1 MTGVSGTNN
10 LTRGRLPAA
19 GVQRAA
25 ASLGSQRE
33 LGTWDCVA
41 VSVAWMTDAAD
52 DVDDAELNDD
62 EADAAQPDAT
72 VPDPATIRRGK
83 IRDYVS
89 GRMVQATP
97 EELEAVQVMSRRLV
111 EDFGY
116 PIEHLQTRPQWRVGT
131 SPSESKKFPVD
142 ITVFRSPR
150 HVAENLSIV
159 VECKRRNRKDGTEQL
174 KRYLDM
180 SNADI
185 GIWFNGEDHWYVRKV
200 FRGDGTRVWETLPN
214 IPRYGQR
221 VEDIGL
227 YRKKDLVKPSNLRAV
242 FRDIRNHLAGNAPG
256 ITRDEPLAQQVIDL
270 LFCKIYDEINTRS
283 CDMVQ
288 FRWGHNELP
297 RHVHKRI
304 LDLFDNVK
312 IEYPDVFEVADTID
326 LDENSV
332 AYVVGELQT
341 YTLLQAERDAVGEA
355 FEVFIGPALRGPD
368 GQFFTPRNVVRALVD
383 MVDPKPGELILDPAC
398 GSGGFLTV
406 ALEHVWS
413 GLESEAEDKGWTASL
428 LERRK
433 REIATR
439 TLRGLDKDAFL
450 VRCTKAYLAI
460 LGDGRGGVFRVDS
473 SLQPPDQ
480 WPAQVQE
487 KIKLGTF
494 DVILTNPPFGK
505 KIRVKGRPT
514 LEQFDLGHKWM
525 TDRVTGAKQMTDDI
539 VPDYPPQLLFVE
551 RCLQLLKP
559 GGRLGIILPESLF
572 GSPSYSYIVEWL
584 QTKATILAIAA
595 MPEPLFKTSGKAGT
609 HTKVCMVVLR
619 KQAKGQTDDGL
630 VFMADAK
637 WCGHDS
643 RGNPTLRR
651 VGDEEVLLD
660 DVPTIAANYVAYKN
674 TGLVPDDHLGFMQP
688 RSSLVGTI
696 YIPKYYDPELLADLD
711 RLAGTH
717 HAPTV
722 QSLIDAG
729 HLSISTG
736 IEVGKMAYGTGPI
749 PFIRTSDLS
758 NWELKADPKHGV
770 SVELFDALRAKHPDK
785 FDVAVGDILMVRDG
799 TYLIGTTA
807 VVSPLDTKILY
818 QSHVMKIRVATTST
832 IDPWLLFAAL
842 NSPIAKRQIRAKR
855 FTQDIIDT
863 LGNRLG
869 EVRVPIPRDE
879 KVRAEISRQVE
890 SAITRRAELREQ
902 ARRLTIEVEGRD
914 AGDELLALEEAD

>member
-1 MTGVSGTNN
+1 M
-10 LTRGRLPAA
+10 
-19 GVQRAA
+19 
-25 ASLGSQRE
+25 
-33 LGTWDCVA
+33 DA
-41 VSVAWMTDAAD
+41 VPDI
-52 DVDDAELNDD
+52 DDAQAD
-62 EADAAQPDAT
+62 EESDAAQPDDT
-72 VPDPATIRRGK
+72 VPDPATIKRGK

-116 PIEHLQTRPQWRVGT
+116 PVEHLRTRPQWRVGT

-142 ITVFRSPR
+142 ITVFASPK
-150 HVAENLSIV
+150 HVAENVSIV

-200 FRGDGTRVWETLPN
+200 FRPDGTRIWETLPN

-283 CDMVQ
+283 KDMVQ
-288 FRWGHNELP
+288 FRWGHNEEPL
-297 RHVHKRI
+297 HVYKRI
-304 LDLFDNVK
+304 LDLFDDVK
-312 IEYPDVFEVADTID
+312 IEYPDVFEEGDTID
-326 LDENSV
+326 LDQDSI

-341 YTLLQAERDAVGEA
+341 YSLLQAERDAVGEA

-413 GLESEAEDKGWTASL
+413 GLEVEAEDKGWSASM

-439 TLRGLDKDAFL
+439 TLRGLDKDGFL
-450 VRCTKAYLAI
+450 ARCTKAYLAI

-473 SLQPPDQ
+473 SLQPPDH
-480 WPAQVQE
+480 WPTQVQD

-514 LEQFDLGHKWM
+514 LEQFDLGRKWK
-525 TDRVTGAKQMTDDI
+525 TDRATGAKQMTDD
-539 VPDYPPQLLFVE
+539 VGADYPPQLLFVE

-584 QTKATILAIAA
+584 QAKATMLAVAA
-595 MPEPLFKTSGKAGT
+595 MPEPA
-609 HTKVCMVVLR
+609 
-619 KQAKGQTDDGL
+619 
-630 VFMADAK
+630 
-637 WCGHDS
+637 
-643 RGNPTLRR
+643 
-651 VGDEEVLLD
+651 
-660 DVPTIAANYVAYKN
+660 
-674 TGLVPDDHLGFMQP
+674 
-688 RSSLVGTI
+688 
-696 YIPKYYDPELLADLD
+696 
-711 RLAGTH
+711 
-717 HAPTV
+717 V
-722 QSLIDAG
+722 Q
-729 HLSISTG
+729 
-736 IEVGKMAYGTGPI
+736 
-749 PFIRTSDLS
+749 
-758 NWELKADPKHGV
+758 
-770 SVELFDALRAKHPDK
+770 
-785 FDVAVGDILMVRDG
+785 
-799 TYLIGTTA
+799 
-807 VVSPLDTKILY
+807 
-818 QSHVMKIRVATTST
+818 
-832 IDPWLLFAAL
+832 
-842 NSPIAKRQIRAKR
+842 
-855 FTQDIIDT
+855 
-863 LGNRLG
+863 
-869 EVRVPIPRDE
+869 
-879 KVRAEISRQVE
+879 
-890 SAITRRAELREQ
+890 EQ
-902 ARRLTIEVEGRD
+902 R
-914 AGDELLALEEAD
+914 

>member
-1 MTGVSGTNN
+1 MRTASRSASLQDLRTVS
-10 LTRGRLPAA
+10 ASVA
-19 GVQRAA
+19 GV
-25 ASLGSQRE
+25 
-33 LGTWDCVA
+33 
-41 VSVAWMTDAAD
+41 TDAAD
-52 DVDDAELNDD
+52 DLDDVQPDDDLDSAE
-62 EADAAQPDAT
+62 PDAT
-72 VPDPATIRRGK
+72 VPDPATIKRGK

-116 PIEHLQTRPQWRVGT
+116 PIEHLRTRPQWRVGT

-142 ITVFRSPR
+142 ITVFSSPKQT
-150 HVAENLSIV
+150 AENVTIV

-200 FRGDGTRVWETLPN
+200 FRQDGTRVFETLPN

-270 LFCKIYDEINTRS
+270 LFCKIYDEINTGS
-283 CDMVQ
+283 KDMVQ
-288 FRWGHNELP
+288 FRWGHNEEPL
-297 RHVHKRI
+297 HVYKRI

-312 IEYPDVFEVADTID
+312 IEYPDVFEESDTID
-326 LDENSV
+326 LDQESI
-332 AYVVGELQT
+332 AYVVGELQN
-341 YTLLQAERDAVGEA
+341 YSLLQAERDAVGEA

-383 MVDPKPGELILDPAC
+383 MVDPQPGELILDPAC

-406 ALEHVWS
+406 ALEHVWR
-413 GLESEAEDKGWTASL
+413 GLESEAEDKGWTASM
-428 LERRK
+428 LERQK

-450 VRCTKAYLAI
+450 ARCTKAYLAI

-473 SLQPPDQ
+473 SLQPPGL
-480 WPAQVQE
+480 WPAQVQD

-514 LEQFDLGHKWM
+514 LEQFDLGHKWKTDRATGARRM
-525 TDRVTGAKQMTDDI
+525 TDEVVA
-539 VPDYPPQLLFVE
+539 DYPPQLLFVE

-572 GSPSYSYIVEWL
+572 GSPSYSYIIEWL
-584 QTKATILAIAA
+584 QTKATILAVAA
-595 MPEPLFKTSGKAGT
+595 MPEPLFKTSGKGGT
-609 HTKVCMVVLR
+609 HTKVCMIVLR
-619 KQAKGQTDDGL
+619 KHAKKATDEEL

-651 VGDEEVLLD
+651 DGDDEVLLD
-660 DVPTIAANYVAYKN
+660 DVPTIAANYVAFKD
-674 TGLVPDDHLGFMQP
+674 TGLVPEDHLGFMQP
-688 RSSLVGTI
+688 RSSLIGTT

-711 RLAGTH
+711 RLAATH
-717 HAPTV
+717 DTPTI
-722 QSLIDAG
+722 QSFIDAG
-729 HLSISTG
+729 DLSISSG

-770 SVELFDALRAKHPDK
+770 SVELFEALRAKHPDK
-785 FDVAVGDILMVRDG
+785 FDIAVGDILMVRDG

-818 QSHVMKIRVATTST
+818 QSHVMKIRVSANSG

-869 EVRVPIPRDE
+869 EIRIPIPRDE
-879 KVRAEISRQVE
+879 EVRTRVSRQVK

-902 ARRLTIEVEGRD
+902 ARRLTIEVEGHH
-914 AGDELLALEEAD
+914 AADELLALEEAT

>member
-1 MTGVSGTNN
+1 MS
-10 LTRGRLPAA
+10 AA
-19 GVQRAA
+19 D
-25 ASLGSQRE
+25 E
-33 LGTWDCVA
+33 PD
-41 VSVAWMTDAAD
+41 DDIEIAAD
-52 DVDDAELNDD
+52 DGG
-62 EADAAQPDAT
+62 EADPT
-72 VPDPATIRRGK
+72 VPDPATIKRGT

-116 PIEHLQTRPQWRVGT
+116 PIEHLRTRPQWRVGT
-131 SPSESKKFPVD
+131 SPSESKKFPLD
-142 ITVFRSPR
+142 ITVFTSPKQ
-150 HVAENLSIV
+150 VAENVAIV
-159 VECKRRNRKDGTEQL
+159 VECKRRNRRDGTEQL

-185 GIWFNGEDHWYVRKV
+185 GIWFNGDDHWYVRKV
-200 FRGDGTRVWETLPN
+200 FRSDGTRVFETLPN

-256 ITRDEPLAQQVIDL
+256 ITRDEALAQEVINL
-270 LFCKIYDEINTRS
+270 LFCKIFDEINS
-283 CDMVQ
+283 GSKDMVQ
-288 FRWGHNELP
+288 FRWGHNEEPL
-297 RHVHKRI
+297 HVYKRI

-312 IEYPDVFEVADTID
+312 IEYPDVFSEADKID
-326 LDENSV
+326 LDHDSI

-341 YTLLQAERDAVGEA
+341 YSLLLAERDAVGEA
-355 FEVFIGPALRGPD
+355 FEVFIGPALRGPE

-383 MVDPKPGELILDPAC
+383 MVDPQPGELIMDPAC

-406 ALEHVWS
+406 ALEHVWR
-413 GLESEAEDKGWTASL
+413 GLEAEADTKGWSASL

-439 TLRGLDKDAFL
+439 TLRGMDKDEFL
-450 VRCTKAYLAI
+450 ARCTKAYLAI

-473 SLQPPDQ
+473 SLQPPGL
-480 WPAQVQE
+480 WPTHVQD

-514 LEQFDLGHKWM
+514 LEQFDLGHKWK
-525 TDRVTGAKQMTDDI
+525 TDRDTGTKQMTDE
-539 VPDYPPQLLFVE
+539 VVADYPPQLLFVE

-584 QTKATILAIAA
+584 QTKATILAVAA

-619 KQAKGQTDDGL
+619 KRAPKDAAEEAL

-651 VGDEEVLLD
+651 DGDNEVLLD
-660 DVPTIAANYVAYKN
+660 DVPAIASNYVAFKD

-688 RSSLVGTI
+688 RSSLVSTI
-696 YIPKYYDPELLADLD
+696 YIPKYYDPELIADLN
-711 RLAGTH
+711 RLAPTH
-717 HAPTV
+717 ETPTV
-722 QSLIDAG
+722 QSFIDAG
-729 HLSISTG
+729 YLSITTG

-770 SVELFDALRAKHPDK
+770 SVELFEALRAKHPDK
-785 FDVAVGDILMVRDG
+785 FDIAVGDILMVRDG

-807 VVSPLDTKILY
+807 VVSPVDTEILY
-818 QSHVMKIRVATTST
+818 QSHVMKIRVAASSEL
-832 IDPWLLFAAL
+832 DPWLLFAAI

-869 EVRVPIPRDE
+869 EVRIPLPRDE
-879 KVRAEISRQVE
+879 EVRTRVSKKVK
-890 SAITRRAELREQ
+890 SAITRRALLREET
-902 ARRLTIEVEGRD
+902 RRLTIEVGGSD
-914 AGDELLALEEAD
+914 AANELLALEEAD